1 MKDFHGIFTALLT
14 PFDKEDRINEKALR
28 DLIAFNIKM
37 GVRGFYVC
45 GSTGE
50 AFALTTAERKQI
62 YRVVREAAPEQTL
75 IAHIGSLR
83 ESEALELGLFAKD
96 LGYDAIS
103 SVTPFY

>member
-50 AFALTTAERKQI
+50 AFALTTAARLSSL
-62 YRVVREAAPEQTL
+62 PEETL
-75 IAHIGSLR
+75 RL
-83 ESEALELGLFAKD
+83 
-96 LGYDAIS
+96 
-103 SVTPFY
+103 